1 MAAKI
6 IAYGKDYGSG
16 FCRWQCLEVWQG
28 KPRLAVVSD
37 QTKLRLLAIL
47 NAFDEKVPKS
57 DIWGEGC
64 SQKSG
69 ATPQNISVSTFL

>member
-1 MAAKI
+1 MDRHYLAA
-6 IAYGKDYGSG
+6 IACVAGYFLRENYKLQELFSRIV
-16 FCRWQCLEVWQG
+16 FVCLFVVFFLG
-28 KPRLAVVSD
+28 GRLCV
-37 QTKLRLLAIL
+37 
-47 NAFDEKVPKS
+47 FDEKVPKS